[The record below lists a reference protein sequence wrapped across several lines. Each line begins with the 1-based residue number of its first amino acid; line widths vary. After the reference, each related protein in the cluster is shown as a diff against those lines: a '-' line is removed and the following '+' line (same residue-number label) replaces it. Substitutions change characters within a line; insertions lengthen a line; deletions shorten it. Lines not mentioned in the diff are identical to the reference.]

1 MKASYIEEFGGP
13 EKLVYGDQPEPEPG
27 PADIL
32 LRVHASALNRMD
44 IGLRA
49 GRSRYTGGMPRILGC
64 DVAGEVAHVGSE
76 VAGFSLGDRVVVD
89 NRLKCGHC
97 FPCLMGQNN
106 LCKNQTRIGVDVDG
120 GFAQYC
126 VIPAVNAHKI
136 ADWLSWEEAGAIP
149 LAFHTAW
156 HCLMVRAQI
165 RPWDTIL
172 IQAAGSGVASAGIR
186 IAHMVGARI
195 ITTAGSEEKLAK
207 AKEIG
212 ASEVINYRTTPN
224 FSQRVKELTDGEGVD
239 VVFDVV
245 GESVWEENLLSL
257 RELGRL
263 VITGV
268 TSGAQGNTNL
278 SMLQGK
284 PLTLMGS
291 GGRTRQSFAD
301 MLSVLNRGELEPV
314 VSQVFP
320 LEEAAEAHRTME
332 ASNFF
337 GKIVISVP

>member
-1 MKASYIEEFGGP
+1 
-13 EKLVYGDQPEPEPG
+13 
-27 PADIL
+27 
-32 LRVHASALNRMD
+32 
-44 IGLRA
+44 
-49 GRSRYTGGMPRILGC
+49 
-64 DVAGEVAHVGSE
+64 
-76 VAGFSLGDRVVVD
+76 
-89 NRLKCGHC
+89 
-97 FPCLMGQNN
+97 
-106 LCKNQTRIGVDVDG
+106 
-120 GFAQYC
+120 
-126 VIPAVNAHKI
+126 
-136 ADWLSWEEAGAIP
+136 
-149 LAFHTAW
+149 
-156 HCLMVRAQI
+156 MVRAQI